1 MIVISR
7 EEREGAFSDKK
18 EDTKKLSADDLK
30 KKDYYKVLGLEDL
43 KWRATEEQI
52 RSAYRKLVLKYHP
65 DKIAEPSEEDRQIFI
80 HIQDAYDTLGNTE
93 KRRAYGRG
101 DRWSVDT
108 TLRMWS

>member
-1 MIVISR
+1 MIISR
-7 EEREGAFSDKK
+7 EERDGTSSDKK
-18 EDTKKLSADDLK
+18 EDTKKLSVEDLK

-43 KWRATEEQI
+43 KWQATEDQI

-108 TLRMWS
+108 ILRTWS

>member
-1 MIVISR
+1 MSPCADGVIISR
-7 EEREGAFSDKK
+7 EEKEGAPSDKK
-18 EDTKKLSADDLK
+18 EDTKKLSVEDLK

-43 KWRATEEQI
+43 KWRATEDQI

-93 KRRAYGRG
+93 KRRA
-101 DRWSVDT
+101 
-108 TLRMWS
+108 

>member
-43 KWRATEEQI
+43 KWRATEDQI

-65 DKIAEPSEEDRQIFI
+65 DKIAEPSGGPPDL
-80 HIQDAYDTLGNTE
+80 HPHP
-93 KRRAYGRG
+93 GR
-101 DRWSVDT
+101 
-108 TLRMWS
+108 LRHPRKHGEASRVWEG

>member
-43 KWRATEEQI
+43 KWRATEDQI
-52 RSAYRKLVLKYHP
+52 RSAYR
-65 DKIAEPSEEDRQIFI
+65 
-80 HIQDAYDTLGNTE
+80 
-93 KRRAYGRG
+93 
-101 DRWSVDT
+101 
-108 TLRMWS
+108 